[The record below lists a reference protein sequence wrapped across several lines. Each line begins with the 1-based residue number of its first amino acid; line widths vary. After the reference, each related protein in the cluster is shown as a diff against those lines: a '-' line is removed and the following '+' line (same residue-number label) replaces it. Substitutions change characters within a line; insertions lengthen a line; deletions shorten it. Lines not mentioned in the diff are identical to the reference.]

1 MSLTVT
7 VQKGHDFSSGN
18 VTRAALNAGAVP
30 TVAVTGS
37 VSTTEIIDGAVTN
50 AKLATDAVTEVKILD
65 GAVTVDK
72 LGADAV
78 TLAKLADNSVVG
90 ANILKTKDAD
100 AANASII
107 GGLAA
112 FADGVDV
119 AADDYL
125 MVLDTSAA
133 DGEVQLKQA
142 KVSQVQ
148 KVGTTEYVMGAA
160 ISAGATATGG
170 PVITNPTSATPAVQV
185 DLDGTPFQT
194 IELDGGGGSPK
205 TYTFSSLTNQSGSSV
220 KTVTLK
226 VTGTGTGTATL
237 TLPSWVWPERASGAA
252 PTGIA
257 TGKVALLSLTSFGTG
272 DANVIAAFAVTE

>member
-37 VSTTEIIDGAVTN
+37 VGTTEIIDGAVTD

-78 TLAKLADNSVVG
+78 TREKLADASVTSDNLLVNKN
-90 ANILKTKDAD
+90 ATSTIQNIVD
-100 AANASII
+100 
-107 GGLAA
+107 GLTEIT
-112 FADGVDV
+112 GDV
-119 AADDYL
+119 AVDDYL
-125 MVLDTSAA
+125 VVHDTSA
-133 DGEVQLKQA
+133 DTEDDEQLFKA
-142 KVSQVQ
+142 KVSAVQ

-170 PVITNPTSATPAVQV
+170 PVITNPSSSTPSVQV
-185 DLDGTPFQT
+185 DLDGSPFQT
-194 IELDGGGGSPK
+194 IELVGGK
-205 TYTFSSLTNQSGSSV
+205 TYTFSSLTNQVSSAV

>member
-37 VSTTEIIDGAVTN
+37 VGTTEIIDGAVTD

-78 TLAKLADNSVVG
+78 TLAKIDDEAIVSDNL
-90 ANILKTKDAD
+90 ITKKNSDS
-100 AANASII
+100 NTNVIE
-107 GGLAA
+107 GLEELT
-112 FADGVDV
+112 DV
-119 AADDYL
+119 AVDDYL
-125 MVLDTSAA
+125 MVHDTSVDDAV
-133 DGEVQLKQA
+133 DDTVQLKRA
-142 KVSQVQ
+142 KVSVVQ

-170 PVITNPTSATPAVQV
+170 PVITNPTSTTPSVQV
-185 DLDGTPFQT
+185 DLDGSPFQT

-226 VTGTGTGTATL
+226 VTGIGTGTATL

>member
-37 VSTTEIIDGAVTN
+37 VGTTEIIDGAVTD

-78 TLAKLADNSVVG
+78 TREKLADASVTSDNLLVNKN
-90 ANILKTKDAD
+90 ATSTIQNIVD
-100 AANASII
+100 
-107 GGLAA
+107 GLTEIT
-112 FADGVDV
+112 GDV
-119 AADDYL
+119 AVDDYL
-125 MVLDTSAA
+125 VVHDTSA
-133 DGEVQLKQA
+133 DTEDDEQLFKA
-142 KVSQVQ
+142 KVSAVQ

-170 PVITNPTSATPAVQV
+170 PVITNPTSTTPSVQV
-185 DLDGTPFQT
+185 DLDGSPFQT

-226 VTGTGTGTATL
+226 VTGIGTGTATL
-237 TLPSWVWPERASGAA
+237 TLPSWAWPERASGAA

>member
-1 MSLTVT
+1 M
-7 VQKGHDFSSGN
+7 
-18 VTRAALNAGAVP
+18 
-30 TVAVTGS
+30 
-37 VSTTEIIDGAVTN
+37 
-50 AKLATDAVTEVKILD
+50 
-65 GAVTVDK
+65 
-72 LGADAV
+72 
-78 TLAKLADNSVVG
+78 
-90 ANILKTKDAD
+90 
-100 AANASII
+100 
-107 GGLAA
+107 
-112 FADGVDV
+112 
-119 AADDYL
+119 AADDY
-125 MVLDTSAA
+125 VVVHDTSATGTDA
-133 DGEVQLKQA
+133 EQLFKA
-142 KVSQVQ
+142 KVSKVQ

-170 PVITNPTSATPAVQV
+170 PVITNPTSTTPSVQV
-185 DLDGTPFQT
+185 DLDGSPFQT

-226 VTGTGTGTATL
+226 VTGIGTGTATL

>member
-37 VSTTEIIDGAVTN
+37 VGTTEIIDGAVTD

-78 TLAKLADNSVVG
+78 AREKLADASVTSDNLLV
-90 ANILKTKDAD
+90 NK
-100 AANASII
+100 NATSII
-107 GGLAA
+107 QNIVDGLTEIT
-112 FADGVDV
+112 GDV
-119 AADDYL
+119 AVDDYL
-125 MVLDTSAA
+125 VVHDTSA
-133 DGEVQLKQA
+133 DTEDDEQLFKA
-142 KVSQVQ
+142 KVSAVQ

-170 PVITNPTSATPAVQV
+170 PVITNPTSTTPSVQV
-185 DLDGTPFQT
+185 DLDGSPFQT

-226 VTGTGTGTATL
+226 VTGIGTGTATL
-237 TLPSWVWPERASGAA
+237 THPSWPWPERASGAA

>member
-1 MSLTVT
+1 
-7 VQKGHDFSSGN
+7 

-37 VSTTEIIDGAVTN
+37 VGTTEIIDGAVTD

-78 TLAKLADNSVVG
+78 TREKLADASVTSDNLLVNKN
-90 ANILKTKDAD
+90 ATSTIQNIVD
-100 AANASII
+100 
-107 GGLAA
+107 GLTEIT
-112 FADGVDV
+112 GDV
-119 AADDYL
+119 AVDDYL
-125 MVLDTSAA
+125 VVHDTSA
-133 DGEVQLKQA
+133 DTEDDEQLFKA
-142 KVSQVQ
+142 KVSAVQ

-170 PVITNPTSATPAVQV
+170 PVITNPTSTTPSVQV
-185 DLDGTPFQT
+185 DLDGSPFQT

-226 VTGTGTGTATL
+226 VTGIGTGTATL
-237 TLPSWVWPERASGAA
+237 TLPSWAWPERASGAA

>member
-37 VSTTEIIDGAVTN
+37 VGTTEIIDGAVTD

-78 TLAKLADNSVVG
+78 TLAKIDDEAIVSDNLITKKNSDSN
-90 ANILKTKDAD
+90 ANVIE
-100 AANASII
+100 
-107 GGLAA
+107 GLEELT
-112 FADGVDV
+112 DV
-119 AADDYL
+119 AVDDYL
-125 MVLDTSAA
+125 MVHDTSVDDAV
-133 DGEVQLKQA
+133 DGTVQLKRA
-142 KVSQVQ
+142 KVSVVQ

-170 PVITNPTSATPAVQV
+170 PVITNPTSTTPSVQV
-185 DLDGTPFQT
+185 DLDGSPFQT

-226 VTGTGTGTATL
+226 VTGIGTGTATL
-237 TLPSWVWPERASGAA
+237 TLPSWAWPERASGAA